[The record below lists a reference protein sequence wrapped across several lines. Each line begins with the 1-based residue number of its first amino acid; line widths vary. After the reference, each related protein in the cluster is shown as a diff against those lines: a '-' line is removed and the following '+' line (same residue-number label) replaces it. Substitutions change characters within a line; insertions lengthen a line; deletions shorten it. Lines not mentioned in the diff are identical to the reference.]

1 MCSFPG
7 VELPPPYPPPQ
18 AGEGREG
25 GCGQQEARDAD
36 PASEVDLEHPLAFTE
51 GQGLH
56 PATKDTAADSLG
68 AEEDPLQ

>member
-1 MCSFPG
+1 MCS
-7 VELPPPYPPPQ
+7 
-18 AGEGREG
+18 
-25 GCGQQEARDAD
+25 CGQQEVRDAD
-36 PASEVDLEHPLAFTE
+36 PAFRSRLEHQLAFTE

>member
-1 MCSFPG
+1 MCSFP
-7 VELPPPYPPPQ
+7 VSSFPPPYPPPL

-25 GCGQQEARDAD
+25 AVGSRRCEMRIRLLKSIGASARLYAGTR
-36 PASEVDLEHPLAFTE
+36 S
-51 GQGLH
+51 H